1 MDKSALVTQ
10 IIIELTQA
18 LEHALAA
25 ADEAHKGATHEQSKA
40 ETQYDTLGLEH
51 AYLAEGQARR
61 IQELKDA
68 ITKLHHFKP
77 KVFDQDDAIYL
88 GALVKLD
95 VINNDTDKPQLW
107 VLLAPTAGG
116 MNIQWE
122 QRNVQIISPNS
133 PMTQAILSRY
143 LDDEFQLANGLRY
156 LISELH

>member
-10 IIIELTQA
+10 IITELTLA

-77 KVFDQDDAIYL
+77 KAFEQDDAIYL

-95 VINNDTDKPQLW
+95 VIKGTNNKPQLW

-116 MNIQWE
+116 MNIHWE
-122 QRNVQIISPNS
+122 NLNVQIISPNS

-143 LDDEFQLANGLRY
+143 LEDEFQLANGLRY
-156 LISELH
+156 QISQLH

>member
-10 IIIELTQA
+10 IISELSLA

-61 IQELKDA
+61 IQDLKDS
-68 ITKLHHFKP
+68 ITKLHHFTP
-77 KVFDQDDAIYL
+77 KDYTQDDAIYL
-88 GALVKLD
+88 GALVKLEPQ
-95 VINNDTDKPQLW
+95 DKPSMW

-116 MNIQWE
+116 MSVQWE
-122 QRNVQIISPNS
+122 ALNVQIISPNS
-133 PMTQAILSRY
+133 PMMQAMLGLY
-143 LDDEFQLANGLRY
+143 QDDEFKLTNGLRY
-156 LISELH
+156 QICDVH

>member
-10 IIIELTQA
+10 IINELSLA

-61 IQELKDA
+61 IQDLKDS
-68 ITKLHHFKP
+68 ITKLRHFTP
-77 KVFDQDDAIYL
+77 KNYTLDDPIYL
-88 GALVKLD
+88 GALVKLEP
-95 VINNDTDKPQLW
+95 VNKPSIW

-116 MNIQWE
+116 MNVQWDALK
-122 QRNVQIISPNS
+122 VQIISPNS
-133 PMTQAILSRY
+133 PMMQAILGLY
-143 LDDEFQLANGLRY
+143 QDDEFKLANGVGY
-156 LISELH
+156 HICDVH